1 MNRNTYIK
9 QTAKN
14 LSCSRSKKNEIIRQ
28 LNSDIESALESGEN
42 WEAIR
47 NRLGTP
53 TQIAEEINENL
64 TERSGADH
72 RKRNQILI
80 LIFGITAIAIVS
92 ILLTVWGQK
101 RNEPSAHNQNT
112 ISSHQ
117 TQEKESLSREDAQTL
132 SIDAIERFNNGDY
145 QSLLDLSNDKL
156 KASLSIK
163 TLKQV
168 REQIMPDAG
177 QFQKVGK
184 SSTVR
189 IDEETASYVTVQTH
203 IQYTN
208 QTVTFTLSWNNQK
221 ELCGF
226 YLK

>member
-28 LNSDIESALESGEN
+28 LNSDIESALG
-42 WEAIR
+42 
-47 NRLGTP
+47 
-53 TQIAEEINENL
+53 
-64 TERSGADH
+64 SGADH

-101 RNEPSAHNQNT
+101 RNEPSAQNQNT
-112 ISSHQ
+112 TSSHQ
-117 TQEKESLSREDAQTL
+117 TQEKESLSREDAQSL

-189 IDEETASYVTVQTH
+189 IDEKTTSYVTVQTQ
-203 IQYTN
+203 IQYTK